1 MFSSHSLLDWPSSE
15 QPFNAA
21 QLLLREMWFLLC
33 IHALL
38 VYYIEWNFVHFG
50 LRVLQMYCIFKTSN
64 SRFVFHK
71 DYYWFILCSNTG
83 ILLLHLL
90 FSFVLPMNLNFVG
103 GVEQSG
109 FLRILFV
116 EASILFLQLAQVSLR
131 LSEGRAQTSRQQQA
145 RLSV

>member
-103 GVEQSG
+103 GGNVFQTFF
-109 FLRILFV
+109 FLGAALF
-116 EASILFLQLAQVSLR
+116 SSRLMTIFFLPVIFL
-131 LSEGRAQTSRQQQA
+131 
-145 RLSV
+145 